1 MVLQCKLLFSVAK
14 VMRKMEDLLLL
25 STSFEPARG
34 VMNVF
39 IPRNTT
45 IPTKKEQVFSTYSNN
60 QPGML
65 TQVYEGKRTRTLDNN
80 LLGRFESN
88 VNVVNAL
95 ITMYVQYGDVNIAR
109 VVFDKMPN
117 RDKFSWN
124 AMISWY
130 FENEERLEGL
140 RLFGMM
146 IEYPVDSILSD
157 VRLGR
162 QIHGYILRMVFK
174 KDTSFHNSLMY
185 SSFGLTKEAET
196 LFSQTK
202 CRGVVS

>member
-1 MVLQCKLLFSVAK
+1 
-14 VMRKMEDLLLL
+14 
-25 STSFEPARG
+25 
-34 VMNVF
+34 
-39 IPRNTT
+39 
-45 IPTKKEQVFSTYSNN
+45 
-60 QPGML
+60 
-65 TQVYEGKRTRTLDNN
+65 
-80 LLGRFESN
+80 
-88 VNVVNAL
+88 
-95 ITMYVQYGDVNIAR
+95 
-109 VVFDKMPN
+109 
-117 RDKFSWN
+117 
-124 AMISWY
+124 
-130 FENEERLEGL
+130 
-140 RLFGMM
+140 MM